1 MENLSTRTIYISLR
15 SLIHT
20 SLTLIS
26 KFIIITSVLNSSP
39 VFPYSGLESS
49 DIDAIFVANGSPKPK
64 CVKMFPSKTERSSSG
79 LIEFET
85 LNDALEGLVV
95 CNHQPIP
102 NPNGKF
108 PYIMKLCFS
117 RKVKPYSDPQRLLEL
132 CTIQE
137 KSRYL
142 QLCTIQ

>member
-1 MENLSTRTIYISLR
+1 MRPYISDFH
-15 SLIHT
+15 SW
-20 SLTLIS
+20 TL
-26 KFIIITSVLNSSP
+26 FHHR
-39 VFPYSGLESS
+39 YSNKCVEFHPCLYLGLESS

-117 RKVKPYSDPQRLLEL
+117 REA
-132 CTIQE
+132 T
-137 KSRYL
+137 
-142 QLCTIQ
+142 

>member
-1 MENLSTRTIYISLR
+1 M
-15 SLIHT
+15 
-20 SLTLIS
+20 
-26 KFIIITSVLNSSP
+26 FTSVLNSAP
-39 VFPYSGLESS
+39 VLLFSGLESS

-117 RKVKPYSDPQRLLEL
+117 RKVKPHSDPQMLQVLQLSTVPKMQERVLHKLF
-132 CTIQE
+132 CTIFG
-137 KSRYL
+137 
-142 QLCTIQ
+142 I